1 MPGKG
6 LKVAVKFR
14 NEIVGLM
21 RFSYPSKGGFV
32 KGGEDEAEEAQLA
45 RLYDPARLERR
56 FTLFE
61 RLTLPSLL
69 AQSDPEFRM
78 VFLIGRSLPD
88 LWRDRLAAAI
98 APLEGARLVALPTLP
113 HYMAIKR
120 AYAMATPETASHV
133 TGFRLDDDDAID
145 RDHIARMRATVAAL
159 LPVAGLEAP
168 LVTGSNRG
176 FFLERKPEGN
186 ALFEVVEKTPIGL
199 GLAMTTRV
207 GVSEN
212 IFRRNHRFC
221 GQYYNTYTDANTPAF
236 IRTVHA
242 DNDSDP
248 HASGKIERA
257 DWDSAAPLIAQHFPF
272 DAAMLQRL

>member
-1 MPGKG
+1 MPQG
-6 LKVAVKFR
+6 FR

-32 KGGEDEAEEAQLA
+32 KGEGEDEAAQLA
-45 RLYDPARLERR
+45 RLFDPARLERR
-56 FTLFE
+56 FALFE

-69 AQSDPEFRM
+69 AQSDADFRM

-98 APLEGARLVALPTLP
+98 APLRGARIVTLTSMP

-120 AYAMATPETASHV
+120 AFAIATPDGASHV

-145 RDHIARMRATVAAL
+145 RDHIGRMRAMVEAL

-168 LVTGSNRG
+168 LVTGCNRG
-176 FFLERKPEGN
+176 FFLERRPEGN
-186 ALFEVVEKTPIGL
+186 LLFEVTEKTPIGL
-199 GLAMTTRV
+199 GLAMTTRA
-207 GVSEN
+207 GQGEN

-221 GQYYNTYTDANTPAF
+221 GQYYNTFTDANALAF

-248 HASGKIERA
+248 HASGRIEKIG
-257 DWDSAAPLIAQHFPF
+257 WDVAAPLIAAHFPF
-272 DAAMLQRL
+272 AAADLRAL